1 MARPNSVNGGP
12 AADRELRHGKRGWRA
27 FRFRIGHAGPGR
39 KKRRAGQ
46 GGIRYLRDRSAAGRQ
61 RETRAIGART
71 GAKEVGE
78 LALGF
83 AERNIASSF
92 EFAQKL
98 LAAKEPK
105 DVMSLHADYVSAQ
118 IANLNDQA
126 KELTRR
132 MAKVSG

>member
-1 MARPNSVNGGP
+1 MANEDGARFDFASDMRVLTEKSVEQAREAFDTFVT
-12 AADRELRHGKRGWRA
+12 AAQQA
-27 FRFRIGHAGPGR
+27 VN
-39 KKRRAGQ
+39 
-46 GGIRYLRDRSAAGRQ
+46 AA
-61 RETRAIGART
+61 ETRAIGART

-105 DVMSLHADYVSAQ
+105 EVMSLHADYVSAQ